1 MKDQAFFAKYPVR
14 IDDLL
19 RPHALTGQKPY
30 TVVAFV
36 TLERIDYENFITDF
50 TVERWFLK
58 KTVPF
63 CRAQNDNSLACV
75 FVRQHGH
82 RGGVLVVPDELG
94 MVVWAAYL
102 PNASLKSTT
111 ETSSR
116 EATRRIKANN

>member
-50 TVERWFLK
+50 TVERWSLRRPFRSAVHRMTIPWRVFLSVS
-58 KTVPF
+58 TGIE
-63 CRAQNDNSLACV
+63 AAC
-75 FVRQHGH
+75 
-82 RGGVLVVPDELG
+82 
-94 MVVWAAYL
+94 W
-102 PNASLKSTT
+102 
-111 ETSSR
+111 
-116 EATRRIKANN
+116 